1 MKKTLRIMLA
11 SVAVLTLSAC
21 SLRLQPSSNA
31 RQEPDPS
38 DIPASTQ
45 FSQSEEEPPHSD
57 ISEVIAQALPS
68 VVNVRV
74 RTPGGGGEGSGV
86 IIDSTGIILTNAHVV
101 ASASEVEIVLNDE
114 GGNQGGKLTGN
125 VVGTSPERDIAVVK
139 VDPEDE
145 LPAIEIGRSSAL
157 RLGDEVIAIGF
168 PLDLGGVTVTKGIIS
183 ALNRDIQVGD
193 SATGGAT
200 ELRGLLQTDAAI
212 NPGNSGGALIDLNG
226 NLVGI
231 NTAAAGASFAEN
243 IGFAISIDR
252 AVPVAE
258 EIIGAP
264 DQAFLGI
271 VPDNL
276 DPTVAQNI
284 GVPSD
289 TEGALIVDVIVDTP
303 AEDAGL
309 DEGDVITAI
318 EGRDISNRDDLL
330 DNLSD
335 LEPGDEV
342 TLTIVNSGGEREIDI
357 ELGQRPVKVVD
368 PEG

>member
-1 MKKTLRIMLA
+1 MKNKL
-11 SVAVLTLSAC
+11 VALLVLLVLGAPAC
-21 SLRLQPSSNA
+21 SLQLRPSTDEDAGTGSS
-31 RQEPDPS
+31 E
-38 DIPASTQ
+38 IPRSTSIERSGQ
-45 FSQSEEEPPHSD
+45 EPPHSNL
-57 ISEVIAQALPS
+57 SKVIEDTLPS

-74 RTPGGGGEGSGV
+74 RNPGGGGGEGSGV
-86 IIDSTGIILTNAHVV
+86 IIDSSGIILTNAHVV
-101 ASASEVEIVLNDE
+101 AAASNVKIVLNDD
-114 GGNQGGKLTGN
+114 GGQSGEALTGN

-139 VDPEDE
+139 VASEVN
-145 LPAIEIGRSSAL
+145 LPAIEIGRSAAL

-168 PLDLGGVTVTKGIIS
+168 PLQLGGVTVTKGIIS
-183 ALNRDIQVGD
+183 AQNRDIEVGD
-193 SATGGAT
+193 SATGGQN

-226 NLVGI
+226 SLVGI

-243 IGFAISIDR
+243 IGFAIPIDR

-276 DPTVAQNI
+276 DSLVAQNI
-284 GVPSD
+284 GVDPD
-289 TEGALIVDVIVDTP
+289 TDGALIVDVIADTP
-303 AEDAGL
+303 AEEAGL

-318 EGRDISNRDDLL
+318 DGEDIDNREDLFAILEERSPGEEVSLTVVSRSGERD
-330 DNLSD
+330 
-335 LEPGDEV
+335 V
-342 TLTIVNSGGEREIDI
+342 TL